1 MAKISPVVW
10 WAVNFVQGDTRGTC
24 MPMGLMLL
32 PENRNNWAWHW
43 DVRNCPFGLG
53 GENTLRR
60 FSFSPH
66 LRQQSLLGE
75 ATLTSLCDAQL
86 FRVLR

>member
-32 PENRNNWAWHW
+32 P
-43 DVRNCPFGLG
+43 VSG
-53 GENTLRR
+53 
-60 FSFSPH
+60 S
-66 LRQQSLLGE
+66 
-75 ATLTSLCDAQL
+75 LTSALVWMVCRASCIPL
-86 FRVLR
+86 LSPAA